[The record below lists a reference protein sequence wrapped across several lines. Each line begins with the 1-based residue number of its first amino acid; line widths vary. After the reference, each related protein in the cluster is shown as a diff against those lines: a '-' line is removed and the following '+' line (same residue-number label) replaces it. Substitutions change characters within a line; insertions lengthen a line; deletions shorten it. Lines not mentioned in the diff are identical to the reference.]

1 MLNLQTNIKRKIE
14 LLGIAMNNVE
24 KLKDTDFAILFDRDI
39 PTIKRDMQEL
49 RTEGI
54 AIHSRKR
61 TGLMIDGRV
70 DARLLK
76 SLIAQYTGI
85 CSAGAGMDKAT
96 TLLVKKQRDLALH
109 HIVTLQR
116 CIERN
121 YLAVIDYEKEAGEIE
136 KRREVGPLALFS
148 SEGSWRVLALH
159 EGRVKQ
165 YLLIKMTS
173 VRGTARKFKGIPQ
186 DQIENMFR
194 FSFRSWT
201 GTETYPI
208 RIRLDAAWAQRIKP
222 QQILESQVIS
232 ESDDG
237 SVIFAAT
244 VNSLDEFASWV
255 VSRGKGV
262 TVLEPDQLRKKVIAI
277 ARGALANY

>member
-1 MLNLQTNIKRKIE
+1 
-14 LLGIAMNNVE
+14 MNNVE

-54 AIHSRKR
+54 AIHSRKK

-173 VRGTARKFKGIPQ
+173 VRGTTRKFKGIPQ

-232 ESDDG
+232 ENDDG
-237 SVIFAAT
+237 SVIFAGT

-255 VSRGKGV
+255 VSKGKGV
-262 TVLEPDQLRKKVIAI
+262 TVLEPDQLKKKVIAI
-277 ARGALANY
+277 ARGTLANY